1 MWAQV
6 LFYKGDA
13 PNALRPLTSVLSVH
27 RFVAASAVDGL
38 RGLLICALASSSV
51 SGPLPNS
58 GSAVRQTEETLKLQ
72 LHILIKSQLNLSPLR
87 AVDA

>member
-38 RGLLICALASSSV
+38 RGWFSNLQRYRAEVQRVGVPLSV
-51 SGPLPNS
+51 VG
-58 GSAVRQTEETLKLQ
+58 GC
-72 LHILIKSQLNLSPLR
+72 
-87 AVDA
+87 